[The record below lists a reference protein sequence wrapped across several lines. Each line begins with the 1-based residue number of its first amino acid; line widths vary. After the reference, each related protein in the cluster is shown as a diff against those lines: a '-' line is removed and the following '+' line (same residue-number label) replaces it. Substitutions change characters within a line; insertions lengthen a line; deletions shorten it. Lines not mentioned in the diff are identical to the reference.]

1 MGRVRSLVVI
11 TVVALVLGAC
21 QIVPPDVASQ
31 ITPERTEYKTLEAAY
46 HVLLE
51 RHVDRPTPEQL
62 LTSALDGAEA
72 YLKRKPAEVTAP
84 PRVQP
89 GVSPAPSPA
98 VAPGARGAG
107 CTDLVIERPKF
118 TGGTESDLVKAS
130 ESLDKALAVCKTA
143 DKTYLERASI
153 DGMAKGMAECH
164 TYYLDPDRA
173 KAFNQPPQ
181 PYSGIGATILAP
193 SESGGMSEISS
204 VFPNSPAERAGVR
217 PGDRIKIVNGE
228 DVTGFSPDEIAAKIR
243 GPEGTDVKLTLV
255 RGSQEVSF
263 TIRRATLTPPRVI
276 QRDYD
281 NGKIVMVSISQL
293 NGDVARQ
300 TQDLVKKGIAAGA
313 KAFIVDL
320 RNDPGGDLSAAV
332 DIASIFLRNATLV
345 DQVGRDG
352 KKEQVRTNDRFFIE
366 EFKGPVVVMVNERSA
381 SGSEIIAA
389 GLRSNGVATVVGTRS
404 AGCVGIAQPRQM
416 PDDGLLLVTLARMQ
430 DVKTGEEL
438 NGQGRGVD
446 PDLSVKDDT
455 NTPEQEDTNA
465 AIGVL
470 RDKLAA
476 KAGGVGSP

>member
-1 MGRVRSLVVI
+1 MGRRRFLSFAVL
-11 TVVALVLGAC
+11 ALVLASC
-21 QIVPPDVASQ
+21 QVVPTDIAKQ
-31 ITPERTEYKTLEAAY
+31 ITPARTEYKTLEAAY

-51 RHVDRPTPEQL
+51 RHVDRPTSDKL

-72 YLKRKPAEVTAP
+72 YLTRKPAEATAP
-84 PRVQP
+84 PSVQP
-89 GVSPAPSPA
+89 GASPAPS
-98 VAPGARGAG
+98 VAPNLATRGAG
-107 CTDLVIERPKF
+107 CTTMTIERPPL
-118 TGGTESDLVKAS
+118 TGSTESDLVKAS
-130 ESLDKALAVCKTA
+130 ESLDKALAACKTA
-143 DKTYLERASI
+143 DKTHLERAAI

-173 KAFNQPPQ
+173 RAFNQPPQ

-204 VFPNSPAERAGVR
+204 VFPNSPAERAGIR
-217 PGDRIKIVNGE
+217 SGDRIKSVNGE
-228 DVTGFSPDEIAAKIR
+228 DVTGFSPDEIASKIR
-243 GPEGTDVKLTLV
+243 GPEGTEVKLILV
-255 RGSQEVSF
+255 RGAQEQTF
-263 TIRRATLTPPRVI
+263 TIKRATLTPPRVI
-276 QRDYD
+276 QRDFES
-281 NGKIVMVSISQL
+281 GKIVMLSVSQL

-332 DIASIFLRNATLV
+332 DIASIFLKSATLV

-352 KKEQVRTNDRFFIE
+352 KKEQVRTNDGFFND

-389 GLRSNGVATVVGTRS
+389 GLRSNGVASVVGTRS

-416 PDDGLLLVTLARMQ
+416 PDDGLLLVTLARML

-438 NGQGRGVD
+438 NGQGRGVK
-446 PDLSVKDDT
+446 PDLEIKD
-455 NTPEQEDTNA
+455 NAETPDQEDTLA
-465 AIGVL
+465 AVGIL

-476 KAGGVGSP
+476 KSGGVGTP

>member
-1 MGRVRSLVVI
+1 MRALSLLVI
-11 TVVALVLGAC
+11 ALVLAAC
-21 QIVPPDVASQ
+21 QVVPPDIAKQ
-31 ITPERTEYKTLEAAY
+31 ITPQRTEYKTLEAAY

-51 RHVDRPTPEQL
+51 RHVDRPTSDKL
-62 LTSALDGAEA
+62 LVSALDGAEA
-72 YLKRKPAEVTAP
+72 YLKRKPAEATP
-84 PRVQP
+84 LPSGQP
-89 GVSPAPSPA
+89 AVSPAPSAA

-107 CTDLVIERPKF
+107 CTDLTIERPAL
-118 TGGTESDLVKAS
+118 TGSTESDLVKAS
-130 ESLDKALAVCKTA
+130 ESLDKALAICKTA
-143 DKTYLERASI
+143 DKTHLERAAI

-181 PYSGIGATILAP
+181 AYSGIGATILAP
-193 SESGGMSEISS
+193 SVSGGLSEISS
-204 VFPNSPAERAGVR
+204 VFPNSPAEKAGVR
-217 PGDRIKIVNGE
+217 PGDRIKSVNGE
-228 DVTGFSPDEIAAKIR
+228 DVTGFAPDEIASKIR
-243 GPEGTDVKLTLV
+243 GPEGTDVTIVLSRGTQDLT
-255 RGSQEVSF
+255 F
-263 TIRRATLTPPRVI
+263 TIKRATLTPPRVI
-276 QRDYD
+276 QRDFD
-281 NGKIVMVSISQL
+281 SGKIVMLSISQL

-332 DIASIFLRNATLV
+332 DIASIFLKNATLV

-352 KKEQVRTNDRFFIE
+352 KKEQVRTNDRFFID
-366 EFKGPVVVMVNERSA
+366 EFTGPVVVMVNERSA

-416 PDDGLLLVTLARMQ
+416 PDEGLLLVTLARMQ

-438 NGQGRGVD
+438 NGQGRGVK
-446 PDLSVKDDT
+446 PDVDIKDDT
-455 NTPEQEDTNA
+455 NTTEPEDTNIA
-465 AIGVL
+465 LGVL

-476 KAGGVGSP
+476 KPGGVGTP